1 MIGASCIGF
10 QVGCETLI
18 KGGLATVM
26 GFVLFV
32 GSVYLL
38 LSAVFGRWMGYL
50 VLMVAFSGWMAMLSA
65 LWLFGFFSQGLETPT
80 NLGPRGTEPGWV
92 ALGASPEPRGT
103 AFPEFARYPGGPW
116 RPGPAASVGSVES
129 VVQTFLAEEANREL
143 GLAEGDPRAIVPAEF
158 LVQDVRF
165 ASAQDGGSALAAATA
180 FYRGGGPAVTVFLR
194 FDAGSV
200 PRYSLMFLVGSI
212 VLLAAHVP
220 LLDRAERSRKEIL
233 TGGTAPPWYGPA

>member
-1 MIGASCIGF
+1 MIGASCIAF

-18 KGGLATVM
+18 KGGLAVVM

-50 VLMVAFSGWMAMLSA
+50 VLMVAFAGWMVMLSA
-65 LWLFGFFSQGLETPT
+65 LWMFGFFSQGLETPT
-80 NLGPRGTEPGWV
+80 NLGPRGSEPGWI
-92 ALGASPEPRGT
+92 ALGASLEPRETG
-103 AFPEFARYPGGPW
+103 FPEFATYPDEPW
-116 RPGPAASVGSVES
+116 HPGPASSVGSVES
-129 VVQTFLAEEANREL
+129 VVQDLLAEEANHEL
-143 GLAEGDPRAIVPAEF
+143 GVEEGDPRAIPPSEF
-158 LVQDVRF
+158 VVQDVRF
-165 ASAQDGGSALAAATA
+165 ATARDSGSALAAATA

-194 FDAGSV
+194 YDAGSV

-212 VLLAAHVP
+212 VLLAAHLP